1 MLFLTSTNFINTIVF
16 VKLFVVLITSHY
28 QLTMVAK
35 TLNLILFLAITTVV
49 TIAEIL
55 KNNGLATEK
64 SKKLETNDAA

>member
-16 VKLFVVLITSHY
+16 VKLFVVLVASHY

-35 TLNLILFLAITTVV
+35 TLNLILVLAITTVV